1 LVFPCEAEPMHVV
14 PIDLIERR
22 VMALAEI
29 ASVRHP
35 LLGLVVGIEEPLAS
49 DVAVALSGDRRAR
62 GGAAR
67 GRARGGIR
75 CFAAASTEER
85 KRQPQRYGQAMSR
98 QGHVGPRRIELLSC
112 SPARV
117 PRGPRRLY
125 PAAAAA
131 RSPTTAMPP
140 SDFAHGQMHQSAAE
154 AAISDSRWKRSIF
167 GACCITPAV
176 RQTNVMSSSGSTQ
189 KSVLPEP

>member
-125 PAAAAA
+125 PASADG
-131 RSPTTAMPP
+131 RSPTTAPRRRRISLPVNRIRARPMRRCRTDVGTVRCWAP
-140 SDFAHGQMHQSAAE
+140 AA
-154 AAISDSRWKRSIF
+154 
-167 GACCITPAV
+167 
-176 RQTNVMSSSGSTQ
+176 
-189 KSVLPEP
+189 